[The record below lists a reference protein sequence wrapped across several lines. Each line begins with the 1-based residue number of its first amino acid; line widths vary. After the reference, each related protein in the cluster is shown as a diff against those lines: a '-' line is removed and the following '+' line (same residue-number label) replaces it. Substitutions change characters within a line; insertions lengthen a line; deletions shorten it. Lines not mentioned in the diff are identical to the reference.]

1 MTAYSLAILLFS
13 ILFCTVTTVL
23 AVMLRRSNRRK
34 DLLLAEMQAAMTL
47 PVGMDEREQQSAS
60 EQSGALF
67 EDTFRNNLQTAEL
80 TTRLQQPRLSA
91 QQGIA
96 PAAAP
101 ERYRYLQGL
110 VESGLSA
117 QEIASTLSMSLPEVT
132 QLITL
137 IRVAN
142 PQQRPTEK
150 PEPFVATAKEVTL
163 TATTTQKLPE
173 QYNRQ
178 GGNRQRHTPKTAG
191 AVHASGKLARWY
203 KRLQARSLT
212 PCLRKQSGRE
222 PPTHALPPRQGVSCH
237 PLPGYT

>member
-13 ILFCTVTTVL
+13 ILSCTVTTVL

-34 DLLLAEMQAAMTL
+34 DLLLAEMQATMTQ
-47 PVGMDEREQQSAS
+47 PVGMDERKQQSVP
-60 EQSGALF
+60 EQSSTLF
-67 EDTFRNNLQTAEL
+67 DNTFRDNLQTAEL

-91 QQGIA
+91 QQGCA

-110 VESGLSA
+110 VERGLSA

-142 PQQRPTEK
+142 PRQRPTEK
-150 PEPFVATAKEVTL
+150 PEPSVAAANEATL
-163 TATTTQKLPE
+163 PATIPQKSPE

-178 GGNRQRHTPKTAG
+178 GGTRQNHTPKTAG
-191 AVHASGKLARWY
+191 AVHASSKLARWY
-203 KRLQARSLT
+203 KRLQARTLT